1 MSSTLA
7 VFEGIDASNKE
18 GVWVTDGSAVGTSE
32 LVSGS
37 SPSYSACHGTGGC
50 LSGERGSGGA
60 CFIAMLVRF
69 VNGVGVDGIG

>member
-7 VFEGIDASNKE
+7 VFEGLDDTRKE

-37 SPSYSACHGTGGC
+37 RGCYEPAARIAAC
-50 LSGERGSGGA
+50 LSMRQA
-60 CFIAMLVRF
+60 KAAMCSPASVLA
-69 VNGVGVDGIG
+69 